1 MIKKLGFIILF
12 LLFLSPVKG
21 ETEVPRLSLLTCET
35 GDELYSTFGHS
46 ALRVVYPENGIDIVF
61 NFGLFDFNTPNFYSK
76 FIRGRLQYMLGIQS
90 MSDFIAQYEWEGR
103 GVVEQSLNLTE
114 NQVASIIDRLEFLY
128 LPQNRYYF
136 YSFLYKNCTS
146 ELRDLIYPCLGV
158 TDELKST
165 AASTTDRELIN
176 SYISGWTK
184 FGINLILGST
194 LDREIDLYQTMF
206 LPDNLFDITA
216 GVYNGKVPLVD
227 AETVILP
234 FSYAEKK
241 SLVTVVLSP
250 IVILMLLSLIM
261 FLVHFKWQKYAV
273 ADNLYIGTVAVLGI
287 VLSVIISITEHREL
301 YRNFNLLWCNPVLL
315 LLVLS
320 SLKKWRK
327 TERALSVLS
336 LVSLI
341 VLFVVW
347 LAGIQYAE
355 PGFVIIALTLA
366 FLFIMKI
373 TKRYE

>member
-12 LLFLSPVKG
+12 LLFPVKG